1 VSRWLALVGLALAA
15 CGGGAY
21 SSYRSEHAEWSGV
34 FPSEDADVQQT
45 IAAVSAPAHG
55 YKRTVLQLTV
65 WRIQGERWSEVPA
78 EEVLRGAAPSGG
90 DFAVAATLQ
99 CEFDDGRARFLRG
112 AQVWYLLLDD
122 RLAAY
127 DHYEFVRAC
136 DLQNAFHPA
145 PASLARTERTLV
157 SRLGTCNPACASSQL
172 ESYEKGRAF
181 ARAERFDDARAML
194 QQGDAGKDWR
204 YDEQPHM
211 PGPHTSSTGPTPDDA
226 RAALVRDLGG
236 EP

>member
-1 VSRWLALVGLALAA
+1 MSRWLALAGLALAA
-15 CGGGAY
+15 CGGGTY
-21 SSYRSEHAEWSGV
+21 SSDRSEHAEWSGV

-45 IAAVSAPAHG
+45 IAAISAPAHG

-65 WRIQGERWSEVPA
+65 WRIQGDRWAEVPD
-78 EEVLRGAAPSGG
+78 EVLRGPAPSSG
-90 DFAVAATLQ
+90 DFAIAATLQ
-99 CEFDDGRARFLRG
+99 CEFDDGQARFLRG

-136 DLQNAFHPA
+136 DLQNAFRPA
-145 PASLARTERTLV
+145 PGSLAGMERTLV

-194 QQGDAGKDWR
+194 QQGDARKDWHYEER
-204 YDEQPHM
+204 PRL
-211 PGPHTSSTGPTPDDA
+211 PGPHTPSAGPSANDV